1 MSGGRFG
8 LIAAVVV
15 AGGIGG
21 GVALLGE
28 RAIDDGPGRTV
39 TAVVPGAAVDES
51 PTATVVADLPSGVF
65 DARRIYRERA
75 VGVVTISA
83 VVAGS
88 PVDGSGFVASA
99 DGHVITNAHVVTN
112 SPEPGIRGD
121 DVRAGRDFYV
131 HFQDGNSLPA
141 TLVGFDL
148 FSDIAVLKVDP
159 SREPLSPLT
168 FGRST
173 TLHVGDPLA
182 VIGSP
187 FGREQEQSLSVGVV
201 SALGR
206 EIEPPAVDFAT
217 PGVIQTDAPINHGN
231 SGGPVLDASGRVVG
245 VAAQIA
251 VDGSSD
257 AGSGVGFAVPAE
269 AAERA
274 LRELVARGTVPY
286 AWLGVA
292 TYPVSRE
299 LARQFDLPVDGGL
312 LVNAITAGGPSERA
326 GLTAG
331 RRTSDF
337 QDDGLIHP
345 DGDIIVSFDGATVRQ
360 PSDLSA
366 AVALAEPGDVVPI
379 EIMRDG
385 RRRLVEV
392 RLGTRPRNIG
402 R

>member
-1 MSGGRFG
+1 VTGGRLG
-8 LIAAVVV
+8 VIAVVLAAGAMGGSIALVAERATRGETAGPPALAATPPPASAPTSTIAAN
-15 AGGIGG
+15 
-21 GVALLGE
+21 L
-28 RAIDDGPGRTV
+28 P
-39 TAVVPGAAVDES
+39 PGA
-51 PTATVVADLPSGVF
+51 F
-65 DARRIYRERA
+65 DARRIYEERA
-75 VGVVTISA
+75 AGVVTISA
-83 VVAGS
+83 VVAGG
-88 PVDGSGFVASA
+88 PVDGSGFVISA
-99 DGHVITNAHVVTN
+99 AGHVITNAHVVTN
-112 SPEPGIRGD
+112 SPEPGIQGD
-121 DVRAGRDFYV
+121 EVRAGQDFYV
-131 HFQDGNSLPA
+131 HFHDGNSLPA

-159 SREPLSPLT
+159 ARQPLAPLS

-173 TLHVGDPLA
+173 TLRVGDPLA

-206 EIEPPAVDFAT
+206 EIEPPAVDFTT

-231 SGGPVLDASGRVVG
+231 SGGPVLDAGGRVVG

-251 VDGSSD
+251 VDGATD

-274 LRELVARGTVPY
+274 LRELVAGGKVPY

-292 TYPVSRE
+292 TYPVTRE
-299 LARQFDLPVDGGL
+299 LARQFDLPVDRGL
-312 LVNAITAGGPSERA
+312 LVNAVTPGGPSERA

-331 RRTSDF
+331 RRTREF
-337 QDDGLIHP
+337 QDDGLVHP
-345 DGDIIVSFDGATVRQ
+345 DGDIIVAFDGVQVRL

-366 AVALAEPGDVVPI
+366 AVALAEPGESVGV
-379 EIMRDG
+379 EIIRDG
-385 RRRLVEV
+385 KRRTVQV
-392 RLGTRPRNIG
+392 RLGTRPRNLS